1 MENTMKKI
9 PTLATASFVFGAIA
23 FGSFSVAMAEPVA
36 QNNEIKAKYNFTY
49 SRDMQKKIDDR
60 YGNREK
66 ETLEDLIIKETYP
79 LVGKDAAKID
89 VEIVDATANRP
100 TFEEMGKVG
109 GLSFQSFGIGG
120 ANLKGTLYD
129 NSGKVIKTV
138 DYQYYSTMDPMTR
151 YKWTWDDA
159 EYAFEN
165 FAKKL
170 ANK

>member
-1 MENTMKKI
+1 MRII
-9 PTLATASFVFGAIA
+9 PALATIA
-23 FGSFSVAMAEPVA
+23 FTCGSFNIALAAPAAE
-36 QNNEIKAKYNFTY
+36 NNEIKAKYNFTY
-49 SRDMQKKIDDR
+49 SKDMQKKIDDR

-100 TFEEMGKVG
+100 TFDEMSKVG

-138 DYQYYSTMDPMTR
+138 DYQYYSTMDPMTK

-170 ANK
+170 ADK